1 MVGGGLVSGLMV
13 CEFNKTQEKNMSG
26 LVARLILLYDFNFF
40 FYIYDKEEV
49 SLIAKSSHINL

>member
-1 MVGGGLVSGLMV
+1 MVGGSLGKWLVAGLMV

-40 FYIYDKEEV
+40 SIFTIK
-49 SLIAKSSHINL
+49 KK